1 MRSRRQ
7 SREERVPRLAYK
19 YKQSASFPLSRCDTR
34 FTWRP
39 VDFCVCVYVYVFV
52 CVRVIARYTRLDSS
66 RDGDWQ
72 VQAEERVRAQFRTT
86 RRRRRRRKEEKREE
100 KRGKSER
107 ESRQDRFLPSASS
120 SKIAR
125 RRSRVSRVGS
135 LGSPRRIRQKRTSPW
150 IYSRL
155 PLLLSLSTT
164 LVAFTSVLRRGEKKD
179 ELCLDTVEPI
189 SQVSILLPWFPTVL
203 FRRNTAAVGKSSPF
217 TWKPSVPSR
226 ERTEAT
232 LSAWKSPT
240 RTTPDLILS
249 ASPVRCSRTVIESE
263 TGRNTRSL
271 DRERLGD
278 ETKVGLVDIVGKA
291 TRRGEENKE
300 EKNRQR
306 EREREVEAPL
316 QSRPLLR
323 VRDSSSWVNDL
334 SVRSR
339 VRATPRVVASRT
351 RAYLSA
357 RVRTHRW
364 FGGSLACVSRGVKRR
379 SLGTRRSAAGCFHR
393 ARNNADRA
401 LTVRACAVRA
411 SFDNFAL

>member
-189 SQVSILLPWFPTVL
+189 SQVSILLPWLPTVL

-249 ASPVRCSRTVIESE
+249 ASPVRCAREPLSNPKQVETLDLSIE
-263 TGRNTRSL
+263 RNSGTKQRSDWL
-271 DRERLGD
+271 TSLEKQRD
-278 ETKVGLVDIVGKA
+278 EGKKIKK
-291 TRRGEENKE
+291 RKIE
-300 EKNRQR
+300 R

-334 SVRSR
+334 SVGSR